1 MIHEGILMNI
11 QNNNL
16 YKPYGLT
23 IYMEKM
29 KAKKI
34 TNDDAT
40 LLTTAEKRKLAD
52 DNKELPEEKL
62 GRSHKQQTHTM
73 SNTNT
78 SFAKEKEETN
88 GRTKNSK

>member
-62 GRSHKQQTHTM
+62 GRSHEQKTYT
-73 SNTNT
+73 TNNIST
-78 SFAKEKEETN
+78 SFAKEKKYTN
-88 GRTKNSK
+88 GCAKNFK

>member
-1 MIHEGILMNI
+1 MNI

-62 GRSHKQQTHTM
+62 GRSHGQQAHTM
-73 SNTNT
+73 YNTNT
-78 SFAKEKEETN
+78 SFAKEKQETN
-88 GRTKNSK
+88 IRVKNFK